1 MKKFISI
8 EEKANRYDKAI
19 ERAKKLFNPKEPN
32 SYTCIVESIFPELG
46 EPENESEEI
55 KEWLIGYFQ
64 QCKLDGIDEYSNGLK
79 VNDIINWIE
88 QQNELKDYNS
98 IDPHFGKLI
107 NEIEPKFHVYDWV
120 VTDKGDVVQIGA
132 VNNGYYTMLNGML
145 NGMDFNMSYVDKCW
159 HLWTN
164 QDIKD
169 GDILCTYECG
179 RPKIIFILKGTL
191 KKPYVLRY
199 HCYYNIMYPYFE
211 SNSETGCLVVN
222 DGDLKPA
229 TKEQLDTLFEKMKL
243 EGYRWDEDKKKVI
256 QFERFVRRKESNFD
270 FEEDKNL

>member
-1 MKKFISI
+1 MSEFSI
-8 EEKANRYDKAI
+8 EEKAKRYDEAVEK
-19 ERAKKLFNPKEPN
+19 AKKFYNNEEYRVGMTPVDLE
-32 SYTCIVESIFPELG
+32 VIFPELKKF
-46 EPENESEEI
+46 SDKEI

-120 VTDKGDVVQIGA
+120 VTDKDDVVQIGA
-132 VNNGYYTMLNGML
+132 VNNGYYTMLNGMY

-179 RPKIIFILKGTL
+179 RPKIIFILKGTP

>member
-1 MKKFISI
+1 MSEFSI
-8 EEKANRYDKAI
+8 EEKAKRYDEAVEK
-19 ERAKKLFNPKEPN
+19 AKKFYNNEECRVGMTPIDLE
-32 SYTCIVESIFPELG
+32 VIFPELK
-46 EPENESEEI
+46 EFSDKEI
-55 KEWLIGYFQ
+55 KKWLIEYFQ

-132 VNNGYYTMLNGML
+132 VNNGYYTLF

-179 RPKIIFILKGTL
+179 RPKIIFILKGTP